1 MDLAA
6 RIAAGLARL
15 TSAINAV
22 DAKASAGALFSTV
35 MKTADENRSA
45 TVALTVDATLKKT
58 LAIGQYRIK
67 VSAFFST
74 ANATMDFKYDT
85 NFTGTATYKARLQRH
100 IAAGSLAGTDIETVT
115 IGSGVVPSTAVAA
128 TTTGIAYVELEI
140 VLVVTV
146 AGDFQFRWA
155 QNTSDA
161 GLLTCTE
168 GSYLE
173 TAPC

>member
-1 MDLAA
+1 MDLVA

-35 MKTADENRSA
+35 MKTADETKTANVTLA
-45 TVALTVDATLKKT
+45 ADALLKKT
-58 LAIGQYRIK
+58 LTVGQYRIK

-85 NFTGTATYKARLQRH
+85 NFTGTATYKSRLQRH
-100 IAAGSLAGTDIETVT
+100 VTAGALAGTDSETVT

-128 TTTGIAYVELEI
+128 TTTGIGYVELEL

-146 AGDFQFRWA
+146 AGEFQFRWA